1 MSTERR
7 QTDHHEELRIEG
19 LRALARVIVRHALAN
34 PDREP
39 DPPEESAG
47 APVRKA
53 AEPGGEGGAP

>member
-19 LRALARVIVRHALAN
+19 LRALARVIVRHALSK

-39 DPPEESAG
+39 GPPEESAG
-47 APVRKA
+47 APAREA
-53 AEPGGEGGAP
+53 AEPGSKGGAP

>member
-34 PDREP
+34 RDQEP
-39 DPPEESAG
+39 EPRKESEG
-47 APVRKA
+47 APAGDASPRSK
-53 AEPGGEGGAP
+53 GGAP